1 MSKRPTTTT
10 SPRSATTTT
19 RSSRRSTSCAPQD
32 APKAHASEARTPP
45 RSLHY
50 RANSPCPR
58 SSRVAAPD
66 DLRER
71 RPREGGLLQSPGERV
86 TTAQPPGLL
95 LLVRSERSMPELS
108 DARLDGRKGA
118 CPLVRTTPAAV
129 SRCMERG
136 VVALLFGSA
145 AGSGFAGRGSGLL
158 LLDGGGPTA
167 EEVERF
173 VRFGAGLRC
182 EGQEVQAGIGG
193 ELHHLE
199 GEGEIADDGV
209 VEALDAG

>member
-1 MSKRPTTTT
+1 
-10 SPRSATTTT
+10 
-19 RSSRRSTSCAPQD
+19 
-32 APKAHASEARTPP
+32 
-45 RSLHY
+45 
-50 RANSPCPR
+50 
-58 SSRVAAPD
+58 
-66 DLRER
+66 
-71 RPREGGLLQSPGERV
+71 
-86 TTAQPPGLL
+86 
-95 LLVRSERSMPELS
+95 MPELS

-145 AGSGFAGRGSGLL
+145 AGSGFAGRGSALL
-158 LLDGGGPTA
+158 LLDGGGPAA

-182 EGQEVQAGIGG
+182 ESQEVQAGIGG

-209 VEALDAG
+209 VEALGAGLVQTHVVGRPAGAELLAARGELADEVGQVAVVRVAAGLGS